1 MISKDE
7 NKKRKFFLEN
17 EDLGKIKKTKIEITS
32 YDLKNMG
39 KNNDNV
45 IELDINEITEILKP
59 NKKRTIS
66 KKTDD
71 RRNQKPKIQ
80 LKLKIHKNLL
90 KRFLKKKKTK

>member
-1 MISKDE
+1 MIPKDE

-17 EDLGKIKKTKIEITS
+17 EDLGKIKKPKIEITS

-71 RRNQKPKIQ
+71 KKKPKT
-80 LKLKIHKNLL
+80 KNSAEV
-90 KRFLKKKKTK
+90 KDSQKYYKKV